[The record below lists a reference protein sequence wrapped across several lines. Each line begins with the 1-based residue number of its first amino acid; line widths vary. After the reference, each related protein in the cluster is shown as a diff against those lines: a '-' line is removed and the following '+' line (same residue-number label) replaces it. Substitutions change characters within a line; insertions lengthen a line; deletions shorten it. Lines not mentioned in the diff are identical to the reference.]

1 MLGKHFTIEP
11 CAQQDNSLG
20 NRAHY
25 SHSIREVGTEGLWR
39 GQVTGGCRVG
49 SESLG
54 IALSSVTLTSHFP
67 QLVRDEVRHLSLPLC
82 P

>member
-1 MLGKHFTIEP
+1 MLGKHSTIIEP
-11 CAQQDNSLG
+11 RAQQDNSLG

-25 SHSIREVGTEGLWR
+25 RHSVREVGTEGPWR
-39 GQVTGGCRVG
+39 AQVTGGCRLA

-67 QLVRDEVRHLSLPLC
+67 RLEFLFCQNA
-82 P
+82 